1 MPDNADEHTGGESSK
16 SNSITSE
23 HSIQSIGVSASS
35 HSSST
40 NSTPNMNEIT
50 NMSTNDHYPTARNR
64 HKVLLIYYYRFNA
77 LHMNTINY
85 LNVIM
90 LINNIFI
97 WDILIRSHCSFH
109 TSYIKLEIIWYLDK
123 ILSDQNIA
131 TKIFETNIL
140 KK

>member
-1 MPDNADEHTGGESSK
+1 MPDTADEQTGGESSK

-64 HKVLLIYYYRFNA
+64 HKVLIYYYCIYA
-77 LHMNTINY
+77 LH
-85 LNVIM
+85 
-90 LINNIFI
+90 
-97 WDILIRSHCSFH
+97 
-109 TSYIKLEIIWYLDK
+109 II
-123 ILSDQNIA
+123 
-131 TKIFETNIL
+131 T
-140 KK
+140 

>member
-64 HKVLLIYYYRFNA
+64 HKVLLIYYYCFNA

-85 LNVIM
+85 LNVII
-90 LINNIFI
+90 LINNIFM
-97 WDILIRSHCSFH
+97 
-109 TSYIKLEIIWYLDK
+109 
-123 ILSDQNIA
+123 
-131 TKIFETNIL
+131 
-140 KK
+140 

>member
-1 MPDNADEHTGGESSK
+1 MADNADEHTGGESSK

-64 HKVLLIYYYRFNA
+64 HKVLLTYYYCFNA
-77 LHMNTINY
+77 LHMNTIHHY
-85 LNVIM
+85 
-90 LINNIFI
+90 
-97 WDILIRSHCSFH
+97 IL
-109 TSYIKLEIIWYLDK
+109 
-123 ILSDQNIA
+123 
-131 TKIFETNIL
+131 
-140 KK
+140 